1 MQFQVILTAIAL
13 ALGLALPA
21 AAASSKVKPRAK
33 PDQDALITDMAEA
46 YKKPDSKRLSSLL
59 PQVQGHVLEP
69 WAAYWELSARLDD
82 AKPAEVDNFLSR
94 YAGTYQEDRLRNDWL
109 LQLGKR
115 KDWPRFQ
122 VEYAKFRMHDDI
134 EVRCHALHA
143 AYATSGE
150 DVAAQ
155 VQELWLSQRDPDDGC
170 AAAAERLLKD
180 DKLDAMVAW
189 RRARL
194 GFEFDKPRIAQ
205 QAVGLLSA
213 DWANG
218 LNTLYANPKRYLDEK
233 LTAFRPKTREW
244 VTLAMIRLASS
255 DPEAA
260 AEELNKLRWRAQ
272 LTQEERS
279 WVWGVIG
286 KRAART
292 LSDKALA
299 YYAQGD
305 ERHMHSDHL
314 VWKVRA
320 ALRANDWQQ
329 VHDGIAALSEAQL
342 RDPTWIY
349 WRARALL
356 ALQAPNAEL
365 RARTLLQ
372 SIASPRGF
380 YEQLA
385 MEELG
390 QRISVPPAP
399 APLTEDELQAAR
411 DNASL
416 KRALYAIEI
425 GLRTE
430 GVREWNYSTNLH
442 QRGGM
447 NDRELLAAAAIA
459 CEQQVWDRCINASE
473 RTRTTMD
480 YAQRFPTPFKQ
491 EVQQRAE
498 LTGLEPAF
506 VYGLIRQESRFI
518 PEAKSGV
525 GAAGLMQVMP
535 ATARWTA
542 RRIGMNNFKPKQITE
557 RHTNIAIGT
566 GYLKLVLDAFDGSMP
581 LAAAAYNA
589 GPSRSKAWSG
599 QTGDPVLEA
608 AIWTENIPFGETRDY
623 VKKVLSNTVNYAAVL
638 SGEPQSL
645 KARLGF
651 VGPLGMDKP
660 EPGEELP

>member
-1 MQFQVILTAIAL
+1 MQFQVILTAIT
-13 ALGLALPA
+13 LGLVLSLPA
-21 AAASSKVKPRAK
+21 AAAPAKTKAKAK

-46 YKKPDSKRLSSLL
+46 YKKPDTRRLTALL
-59 PQVQGHVLEP
+59 PQVRGHALEP

-82 AKPAEVDNFLSR
+82 AKPAEIEAFLTR
-94 YAGTYQEDRLRNDWL
+94 YAGSYQEDRLRNDWL
-109 LQLGKR
+109 LLLGKR
-115 KDWPRFQ
+115 QDWARFQ
-122 VEYAKFRMHDDI
+122 TEYAKFRMLDDP

-143 AYATSGE
+143 AYAVQGE

-155 VQELWLSQRDPDDGC
+155 VQDLWLAQRDPDDGC
-170 AAAAERLLKD
+170 AAAAGRLIKD

-189 RRARL
+189 RRARV

-205 QAVGLLSA
+205 QAVGLLNA

-255 DPEAA
+255 DPETA
-260 AEELNKLRWRAQ
+260 AEEVNKLRWRAQ

-279 WVWGVIG
+279 WVLGVIG
-286 KRAART
+286 KRAARS
-292 LSDKALA
+292 LSDKALS
-299 YYAQGD
+299 YYAQGED
-305 ERHMHSDHL
+305 RFMHSDHL
-314 VWKVRA
+314 VWRVRA

-329 VHDGIAALSEAQL
+329 VHDGIAALSESQL

-390 QRISVPPAP
+390 QRITAPAAP
-399 APLTEDELQAAR
+399 APLSEEELQAAR
-411 DNASL
+411 DNEGL
-416 KRALYAIEI
+416 KRALLAIQI

-442 QRGGM
+442 QRAGM
-447 NDRELLAAAAIA
+447 NDRELLAASALA

-473 RTRTTMD
+473 RTRSVMD
-480 YAQRFPTPFKQ
+480 YAQRFPTPYKQ

-518 PEAKSGV
+518 LEAKSGV

-542 RRIGMNNFKPKQITE
+542 RRIGMTNFKPAQITQ
-557 RHTNIAIGT
+557 RDTNIAIGT
-566 GYLKLVLDAFDGSMP
+566 GYLKLVLEAFDGSMP

-589 GPSRSKAWSG
+589 GPSRSKLWRG

-608 AIWTENIPFGETRDY
+608 AIWAENIPFGETRDY

-638 SGEPQSL
+638 TGEPQSL

-651 VGPLGMDKP
+651 VGPTGVDKP
-660 EPGEELP
+660 EPAEELP